1 MKINTAELSIIATRR
16 SQYPTLELPE
26 FLLVGRSNVGKSSF
40 INTILNRNNL
50 ARVSAT
56 PGKTQTLNF
65 YLVNNTFYLVDVP
78 GYGYASLNREQQ
90 KKLGLMIEEYLA
102 KRKEL
107 KRVFMIVD
115 FRIKPTEDDVL
126 MYQYLKYYDIPVTLI
141 LSKADKVGSSKRE
154 KNIKT
159 ILSTIDLSKE
169 DNYIEF
175 SNVTKKGRDT
185 VLDLIEYLI
194 SDDMVVDE
202 IIDDEDESEDEIIE
216 DEETI

>member
-1 MKINTAELSIIATRR
+1 
-16 SQYPTLELPE
+16 
-26 FLLVGRSNVGKSSF
+26 
-40 INTILNRNNL
+40 
-50 ARVSAT
+50 
-56 PGKTQTLNF
+56 
-65 YLVNNTFYLVDVP
+65 
-78 GYGYASLNREQQ
+78 
-90 KKLGLMIEEYLA
+90 MIEEYLA
-102 KRKEL
+102 KREEL

-115 FRIKPTEDDVL
+115 FRIKPTEDDIL

-185 VLDLIEYLI
+185 VLDVIEYLI
-194 SDDMVVDE
+194 SDDILVDE
-202 IIDDEDESEDEIIE
+202 VIDDE
-216 DEETI
+216 EETIEEEEETI

>member
-1 MKINTAELSIIATRR
+1 MKINTSELAVIATRR
-16 SQYPTLELPE
+16 SQYPSLELPE

-40 INTILNRNNL
+40 INTVLGRKDL

-65 YLVNNTFYLVDVP
+65 YLVNNSFYLVDVP
-78 GYGYASLNREQQ
+78 GYGYASVNHEQQ
-90 KKLGLMIEEYLA
+90 KKFGLMIEEYLA

-126 MYQYLKYYDIPVTLI
+126 MYQFLKYYDIPVTLI
-141 LSKADKVGSSKRE
+141 LNKTDKVGSSKRDRS
-154 KNIKT
+154 IKS
-159 ILSTIDLSKE
+159 ILSTLEVSKE

-175 SNVTKKGRDT
+175 SSVTKKGRED
-185 VLDLIEYLI
+185 VLDLIDVLI
-194 SDDMVVDE
+194 TDPDE
-202 IIDDEDESEDEIIE
+202 LIEDEVIEDEDE
-216 DEETI
+216 TI